1 LSRDGQGA
9 GLSPEPAKNHTKTSA
24 TTRCT
29 MNPLVNWVGSVITMN
44 MLLADP
50 NSVRWEQRAK
60 SGKPTIDGV

>member
-1 LSRDGQGA
+1 
-9 GLSPEPAKNHTKTSA
+9 
-24 TTRCT
+24 